1 MIIDPRKKEIRFKIV
16 YYGAAVSGKTTNIKH
31 IHSRYPGPKG
41 DLVTIDTEGE
51 RTLVFDFLPIEI
63 EIIKGFKTRFYLYT
77 VPGQFFY
84 KATRKMVLKG
94 ADGVIFVVDSSRA
107 RLHDN
112 IASFKELVETLKAYG
127 LVRIP
132 IVIQYNKRDLPDA
145 IPLAELQKRLNPYRF
160 PAFEAIAVQ
169 GKGVF
174 RTLEAMIKLLV
185 RSFVRR
191 SLAASRQQQQK

>member
-1 MIIDPRKKEIRFKIV
+1 MIIDARKREIRFKIV
-16 YYGAAVSGKTTNIKH
+16 YYGPAVSGKTTNIKQ
-31 IHSRYPGPKG
+31 IHARYPGPKG

-77 VPGQFFY
+77 VPGQYFY

-107 RLHDN
+107 RLRDN
-112 IASFKELVETLKAYG
+112 VQSFKELVETLKAYG

-132 IVIQYNKRDLPDA
+132 IVIQYNKRDVPDA
-145 IPLAELQKRLNPYRF
+145 MPLQELQKRLNPYRF
-160 PAFEAIAVQ
+160 PAFEAVAVQ

-174 RTLEAMIKLLV
+174 KTLEAMIKLLV
-185 RSFVRR
+185 RSFIKR
-191 SLAASRQQQQK
+191 SLASGKRR